1 MNLWTYSKCVSSEK
15 ATYLVDLIK
24 VVGLNSLESFLVVGA
39 WELRIHS
46 RLRVVVG
53 VLESQEVY

>member
-1 MNLWTYSKCVSSEK
+1 MSSEK

-39 WELRIHS
+39 WELGIHS

-53 VLESQEVY
+53 VLESQEVYYNS

>member
-1 MNLWTYSKCVSSEK
+1 MSSEK

-39 WELRIHS
+39 WELRIYS